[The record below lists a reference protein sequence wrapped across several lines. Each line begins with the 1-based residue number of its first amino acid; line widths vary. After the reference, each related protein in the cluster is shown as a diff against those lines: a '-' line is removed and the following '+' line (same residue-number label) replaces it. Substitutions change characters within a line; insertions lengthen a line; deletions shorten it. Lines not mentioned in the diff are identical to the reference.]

1 MSKKKEM
8 FYVINDYPQVDD
20 YPGCCGID
28 IINGFDVDK
37 INGEDKEDVDE
48 GIFTESSLHQVLYR
62 HILKKRIRRNVQIAL
77 VSKYKELNGG
87 LREQIPGFIDFL
99 VKEKKWK
106 VLDKFVNPNHG
117 NQVTVLSKT
126 FAKKKEKQEP
136 QGNYYG
142 YGLYNW

>member
-1 MSKKKEM
+1 MSKKKEA
-8 FYVINDYPQVDD
+8 FYAITEYPQVDD

-28 IINGFDVDK
+28 IINGFEVDHMH
-37 INGEDKEDVDE
+37 GEDEENVDE
-48 GIFTESSLHQVLYR
+48 GILSESSMHKALYK
-62 HILKKRIRRNVQIAL
+62 HILDNRSRRNVQVAL
-77 VSKYKELNGG
+77 VSKYKEPDSRGT
-87 LREQIPGFIDFL
+87 EQIPGFIDFL

-126 FAKKKEKQEP
+126 FAKNKEPKS
-136 QGNYYG
+136 QGNYVG